1 MLTYADRTGPMQE
14 DVVAKGNSMRDF
26 VQQRVKEMPPPN
38 MCVREK
44 HAERGGEGRER
55 RGGKKDRQTE
65 TKMKCRLQTF
75 VCERTGKRDT
85 RERRGRERERS
96 GREGERE
103 RERERNAA
111 AQTLCASKR
120 IREG

>member
-44 HAERGGEGRER
+44 HAERGREGRER
-55 RGGKKDRQTE
+55 RGGKTDRQTE

-75 VCERTGKRDT
+75 VCERTGKIET
-85 RERRGRERERS
+85 RERRGRERERR

-103 RERERNAA
+103 REREMPPPKH
-111 AQTLCASKR
+111 CVC
-120 IREG
+120 E